1 MALLGLPLGALHGLA
16 AQSPGVLPLLLKA
29 RLTPADILALRR
41 EVAALADGPADTQP
55 AGGMSSTPAVRWLAR
70 KA

>member
-41 EVAALADGPADTQP
+41 EVAALADGPADT
-55 AGGMSSTPAVRWLAR
+55 L
-70 KA
+70 